1 VDPPSAPNSSSVDV
15 VAEYRGIR
23 FTATHAALL
32 DDGRETVRIP
42 LAQIRSLTLQHGFTS
57 ARPLLGV
64 ALGMLS
70 LFLGWR
76 VVERILAWLRD
87 GGTIWDYEIILIF
100 LLPLGAWLVR
110 DMLRRGPYLVAE
122 LDNGRRKL
130 PFDAAL
136 DSGFVEFAQSVEK
149 TTGHRIHHHAD
160 AESFR

>member
-1 VDPPSAPNSSSVDV
+1 VDPPSAANSSSGNV

-23 FTATHAALL
+23 FTTTHAALL

-42 LAQIRSLTLQHGFTS
+42 LTQIRSLTLQHGFTS

-64 ALGMLS
+64 ILGMLS

-87 GGTIWDYEIILIF
+87 GGTIWDYEILLLF

-136 DSGFVEFAQSVEK
+136 DSGFAAFAQTVESI
-149 TTGHRIHHHAD
+149 TGHRIHQRAD
-160 AESFR
+160 AEWIR